1 MKVIIFSILLF
12 WSALAEKIVNIH
24 QAVNKSGLQRMLTQ
38 RMLKEYIMIAMN
50 STFDNPQEG
59 LKRDIELFDKNLE
72 ELSKFAKNS
81 KIKDSLAKEK
91 SIWEDVKKPLLLPPT
106 KDKAKAIEQKL
117 DKLLKVADHT
127 TKLFEKESSK
137 KADEIVD
144 ISGRQRMLSQKM
156 AAHYMLKVL
165 GTIGK
170 DDTKELQDTISLF
183 DNSLKVLM
191 KSKLN
196 TPEITEKLNSV
207 QKDFT
212 FFKVMSKSNS
222 KFIPSLIYRK
232 SNLILQEMNGVTELY
247 VIELSK

>member
-1 MKVIIFSILLF
+1 MRAILFLILISGTIFASNIT
-12 WSALAEKIVNIH
+12 NIH
-24 QAVNKSGLQRMLTQ
+24 QAVNESGLQRMLTQ
-38 RMLKEYIMIAMN
+38 RMLKEYVMIAMN

-91 SIWEDVKKPLLLPPT
+91 SIWEEVKKLLLLPSS
-106 KDKAKAIEQKL
+106 KDRVEAIDEKL
-117 DKLLKVADHT
+117 DELLKVADHT
-127 TKLFEKESSK
+127 TKLFKKESGK
-137 KADEIVD
+137 KDDEIID
-144 ISGRQRMLSQKM
+144 ISGRQRMLSQRM

-165 GTIGK
+165 GVISK
-170 DDTKELQDTISLF
+170 EDDKELQDAIKLF
-183 DNSLKVLM
+183 DDSLKVLT

-212 FFKVMSKSNS
+212 FFKVMGKSNS
-222 KFIPSLIYRK
+222 NFIPSLIYRK
-232 SNLILQEMNGVTELY
+232 SNSILKEMNNITELY
-247 VIELSK
+247 VKELSK

>member
-1 MKVIIFSILLF
+1 MKVILFTILLF
-12 WSALAEKIVNIH
+12 WSAFAEKIANIH
-24 QAVNKSGLQRMLTQ
+24 QAVNKSGLQRMLSQ

-59 LKRDIELFDKNLE
+59 LKRDIKLFDKNLE
-72 ELSKFAKNS
+72 ELSKFAKDS
-81 KIKDSLAKEK
+81 KIKDSLAKEE
-91 SIWEDVKKPLLLPPT
+91 SIWKEAKKLLLLPPT
-106 KDKAKAIEQKL
+106 KDRVKEIDKKL
-117 DKLLKVADHT
+117 DELLENAEYT
-127 TKLFEKESSK
+127 TKLFEKESGK
-137 KADEIVD
+137 KDDEIIN

-156 AAHYMLKVL
+156 ASHYMLKVL
-165 GTIGK
+165 GFK
-170 DDTKELQDTISLF
+170 DKDIEDGLQSAIKLF
-183 DNSLKVLM
+183 DDSLNLLIKTE
-191 KSKLN
+191 LN
-196 TPEITEKLNSV
+196 TPKIMEKLNSV